1 MTEALQTIDFTDS
14 FRWTELSGQQ
24 DERREKRV
32 KEKPE
37 ERKKKERREKRAK
50 RRLGEKRV
58 KENLEERKRWD

>member
-37 ERKKKERREKRAK
+37 ERKKERREKRAK
-50 RRLGEKRV
+50 RRLGE
-58 KENLEERKRWD
+58 RKRSEKGKEGKRKD

>member
-24 DERREKRV
+24 DEKREKRV

-37 ERKKKERREKRAK
+37 ERKKESREKRAK
-50 RRLGEKRV
+50 RRVG
-58 KENLEERKRWD
+58 ERKRWD